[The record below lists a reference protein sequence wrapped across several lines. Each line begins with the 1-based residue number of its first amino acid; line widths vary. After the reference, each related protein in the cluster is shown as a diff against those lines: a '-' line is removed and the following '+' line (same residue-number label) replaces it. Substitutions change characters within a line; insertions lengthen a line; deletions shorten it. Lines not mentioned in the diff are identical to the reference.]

1 MEESLIIGDAET
13 CIEALE
19 RLGRLGATHILFR
32 CALDEPEQAM
42 QTISILGEEVIPH
55 FHG

>member
-1 MEESLIIGDAET
+1 MQQSLIVGDATT

-19 RLGRLGATHILFR
+19 RLGNMGATHILFR

-42 QTISILGEEVIPH
+42 QTIRILGERVIPH
-55 FHG
+55 F